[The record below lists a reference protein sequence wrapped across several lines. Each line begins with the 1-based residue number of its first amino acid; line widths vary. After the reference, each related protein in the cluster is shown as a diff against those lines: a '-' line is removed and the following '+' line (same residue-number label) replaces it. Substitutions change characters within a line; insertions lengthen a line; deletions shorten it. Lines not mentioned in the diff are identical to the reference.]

1 MLRAGGEAKRKELIT
16 QFEEMTLADG
26 RQVQMSADDEK
37 IAKYGD
43 YRQAERLNQE
53 KAARQQMKK

>member
-1 MLRAGGEAKRKELIT
+1 
-16 QFEEMTLADG
+16 
-26 RQVQMSADDEK
+26 MSADDEK

-53 KAARQQMKK
+53 KAARQQMKKWALYFENFYY